1 MTNYNDLTD
10 EQIDIKVTIL
20 ELRKKYPDAKH
31 IEADPDMSIVWVH
44 TFGHTSY
51 PIIHATSS
59 WSDMGPIIL
68 TNRIS
73 LSAARDGKWSAST
86 NDTRWKDNLTFDL
99 NPLRAAAIVYLMI
112 KENSK

>member
-59 WSDMGPIIL
+59 WSDMGPIIE
-68 TNRIS
+68 REGKIS
-73 LSAARDGKWSAST
+73 LRYNHAGLALAYEIFEFTYG
-86 NDTRWKDNLTFDL
+86 
-99 NPLRAAAIVYLMI
+99 
-112 KENSK
+112 

>member
-10 EQIDIKVTIL
+10 EQIDIKVAIL

-31 IEADPDMSIVWVH
+31 IEADPDMGIVWVH

-59 WSDMGPIIL
+59 WSDMGPIIE
-68 TNRIS
+68 REGIS
-73 LSAARDGKWSAST
+73 LSAGST
-86 NDTRWKDNLTFDL
+86 GATWNAVHFYTEHRHP

-112 KENSK
+112 KEGK